1 MLLFRN
7 VLKRYEVVEFT
18 VDPDLLK
25 EDKPEHQQRCD
36 DRGRVGHD
44 VVVKKKKEER
54 EDSAG
59 EFAYDVVYRSVG

>member
-44 VVVKKKKEER
+44 VVVKRKKR
-54 EDSAG
+54 SAKIPL
-59 EFAYDVVYRSVG
+59 ESSPMM